1 MPKGGVAMRAAA
13 SERKQAVE
21 NRAESAENTS

>member
-1 MPKGGVAMRAAA
+1 MPEGGVAMRAAA
-13 SERKQAVE
+13 SERKSWR